1 MKKGMVLFC
10 FFMGFCYMAM
20 CEGLHEFLI
29 LGSPFK
35 ANVVCNNVE
44 LQKGDTKLQDGF
56 KLKFNVAEWP
66 NVLFKSQS
74 EIWDWSE
81 YCWLVVKVYNPGKDV
96 VRVNVRID
104 NEGAD
109 GWKHCITGSYNLSP
123 KQENSISFLLPNSSY
138 PITIPGDKERL
149 EVYSKHPLWGMRR
162 APGNF
167 VEAKGEEFDL
177 SKIVGFQIFLSKPAL
192 PTNLIIRQIKLEKQH
207 DLPDFPLPFV
217 DRLGQ
222 YKHADWKGKT
232 HSEAEMVERAKKE
245 IQKIKKHPSLDKNF
259 DIYGGWKKGPQLKA
273 TGWFRTELIDGY
285 WWLVTPEG
293 HLFLSI
299 GVDCIGQSELT
310 FITKRENWFEYI
322 PDANDPKFKS
332 CFGYAGKGGHWFG
345 HILEEGSLFSFYKA
359 NIIRQFGETWEQPWS
374 EQTTA
379 RLKKWGFN
387 TIGSWSSVHLFTDK
401 KIPFIIILGPGNV
414 PRIKNAPGYW
424 GPMYDVFDPKYKEIV
439 ENSISKGVEAY
450 KDNPYCIGYFV
461 DNELSWD
468 GIWEGTIKN
477 DIDQPCKKEFVEQC
491 KAKYG
496 SIENLNKNWE
506 TSFSNWSEINKP
518 EKETDA
524 FKKDKNEYL
533 TKFADTYFSV
543 IAQAIKKYAPNQLY
557 MGCRFAGFPPSFVW
571 RSAQKYADV
580 VSINIYRKEVPREH
594 DLFKLAEKPIII
606 GEFHFGALDRGM
618 FHTGL
623 VACKDQKDRAN
634 KYENYIRSVATN
646 PLFVGCHWFQW
657 ADQPITGRYFDGENY
672 NIGLVDVT
680 NKPYAELTKSAEKI
694 NKEAYQ
700 IRLKESGKKLK

>member
-1 MKKGMVLFC
+1 MKKEMVVVC
-10 FFMGFCYMAM
+10 FFMCFCYIAV
-20 CEGLHEFLI
+20 CEDLHEFLI

-44 LQKGDTKLQDGF
+44 LQKGDTKFRDGF
-56 KLKFNVAEWP
+56 KVKFNIAEWP
-66 NVLFKSQS
+66 NVLFRPQTGS
-74 EIWDWSE
+74 WDWSE
-81 YCWLVVKVYNPGKDV
+81 YCWLVVNVYNPEKDV
-96 VRVNVRID
+96 VRINVRVD

-109 GWKHCITGSYNLSP
+109 GWKHSVTGSYNLLP
-123 KQENSISFLLPNSSY
+123 KKESSISFLLPNSSY
-138 PITIPGDKERL
+138 PITIPEDKERL

-177 SKIVGFQIFLSKPAL
+177 SKIVGFQIFLAKPAL

-207 DLPDFPLPFV
+207 DLPNFPLPFV

-232 HSEAEMVERAKKE
+232 HSEKEMVETAKKE
-245 IQKIKKHPSLDKNF
+245 IRKIKKHPSTDKNF

-299 GVDCIGQSELT
+299 GVDCIGLNDLT

-322 PDANDPKFKS
+322 PDMNNPKFKS

-359 NIIRQFGETWEQPWS
+359 NIIRQFGETWDQPWS

-387 TIGSWSSVHLFTDK
+387 TIGAWSSVHLFVDK
-401 KIPFIIILGPGNV
+401 QIPFIIILGPGNV
-414 PRIKNAPGYW
+414 PKIKNAPGYW
-424 GPMYDVFDPKYKEIV
+424 GPMYDVFDPKYEEIV
-439 ENSISKGVEAY
+439 DNSISKGVGGY

-468 GIWEGTIKN
+468 GVWEGTIKN
-477 DIDQPCKKEFVEQC
+477 DMEQPCKKEFVEQC

-496 SIENLNKNWE
+496 TIENLNQNWE

-524 FKKDKNEYL
+524 FKKDRDEYL

-543 IAQAIKKYAPNQLY
+543 IAQAIKKHAPNQLY
-557 MGCRFAGFPPSFVW
+557 MGCRFAGFPPEFVW

-580 VSINIYRKEVPREH
+580 VSINMYRKEIPREH
-594 DLFKLAEKPIII
+594 AMFKVAEKPMII

-623 VACKDQKDRAN
+623 VASKDQKDRAN
-634 KYENYIRSVATN
+634 KYENYIRSVATH
-646 PLFVGCHWFQW
+646 PLFIGCHWFQW
-657 ADQPITGRYFDGENY
+657 ADQPITGRHFDGENY

-700 IRLKESGKKLK
+700 IRLKESGKK